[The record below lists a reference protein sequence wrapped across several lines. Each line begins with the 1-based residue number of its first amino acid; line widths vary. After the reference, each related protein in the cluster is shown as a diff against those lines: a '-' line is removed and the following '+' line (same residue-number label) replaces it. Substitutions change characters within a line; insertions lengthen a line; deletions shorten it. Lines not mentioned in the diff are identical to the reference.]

1 MVQIP
6 YFPWLEIYYY
16 FFYLTVHTQIKLKL
30 TIEKTTAFC
39 SNSSFL
45 LPSISVLLPN
55 FLPSV
60 AQLQHF
66 YNGDY
71 ENILQGNQVQ
81 LYILWFVT
89 FCCFLE
95 LIIVT
100 KLLPTPSL
108 SSFSW
113 NTLCPL
119 IWPGILG
126 IFFITLLIWSSVSW
140 ITWLILLDF
149 IPYFEQSTVS
159 RLLREK
165 LYISQRFLD
174 INYLKIPLKRKI
186 SKQTNRKPC
195 T

>member
-16 FFYLTVHTQIKLKL
+16 FFYLTVNTPIKLKL

-71 ENILQGNQVQ
+71 ETILQGNQVQ

-165 LYISQRFLD
+165 LYISQSFFRYKLPENSFKKK
-174 INYLKIPLKRKI
+174 NKE
-186 SKQTNRKPC
+186 TNRKPC